1 MTNYPLVA
9 RETPVTR
16 MTPVVPLDLAYPGLS
31 LTQILAILWAYRRLT
46 VLIVVLVLS
55 LTALLLA
62 LWPRTYA
69 GTATLMVNYEVN
81 DPLAGKDL
89 PVGQVGSYIS
99 TQVELMQGAGVLLAV
114 VDRLDLTQNK
124 DYASGYR
131 GERGSLREWVAT
143 KLAKTLAV
151 YQSQLGSQLIYVTYS
166 SDEPEEAA
174 QVANTVAE
182 VYKEQDHARSTG
194 PPAERAQ
201 RYAQQLSELKS
212 KVDQAQKEVTA
223 FHQRN
228 SVLDEGNKSNVD
240 VQLLT
245 SLETRLL
252 EAQNTRRLAE
262 ARAAVDPSVS
272 DPVLLSNHAQ
282 VLKTQVATQELR
294 LAQLKRSY
302 TADYPDIHE
311 TQAQLDDT
319 RRVLASLLRGYSAN
333 ASAGLKA
340 AQTLEARLQSEV
352 AEQRTKVLSQVRL
365 RDEAAK
371 YVLELESAQ
380 TVYKRALDGYDQIM
394 FASNGRH
401 TNVSFVTRATPPLR
415 ASKPKLLSGLLLGA
429 IAAAVLGLGLPL
441 LLELFNR
448 RVRCR
453 DDIERHHGIQVLAEL
468 GRLPM
473 RAAT

>member
-1 MTNYPLVA
+1 MTNYPLVE
-9 RETPVTR
+9 RETPLTR

-194 PPAERAQ
+194 PR
-201 RYAQQLSELKS
+201 
-212 KVDQAQKEVTA
+212 
-223 FHQRN
+223 RN
-228 SVLDEGNKSNVD
+228 
-240 VQLLT
+240 
-245 SLETRLL
+245 
-252 EAQNTRRLAE
+252 
-262 ARAAVDPSVS
+262 ARS
-272 DPVLLSNHAQ
+272 
-282 VLKTQVATQELR
+282 
-294 LAQLKRSY
+294 
-302 TADYPDIHE
+302 
-311 TQAQLDDT
+311 
-319 RRVLASLLRGYSAN
+319 
-333 ASAGLKA
+333 
-340 AQTLEARLQSEV
+340 
-352 AEQRTKVLSQVRL
+352 
-365 RDEAAK
+365 
-371 YVLELESAQ
+371 
-380 TVYKRALDGYDQIM
+380 
-394 FASNGRH
+394 
-401 TNVSFVTRATPPLR
+401 VTR
-415 ASKPKLLSGLLLGA
+415 SS
-429 IAAAVLGLGLPL
+429 
-441 LLELFNR
+441 
-448 RVRCR
+448 
-453 DDIERHHGIQVLAEL
+453 
-468 GRLPM
+468 
-473 RAAT
+473 